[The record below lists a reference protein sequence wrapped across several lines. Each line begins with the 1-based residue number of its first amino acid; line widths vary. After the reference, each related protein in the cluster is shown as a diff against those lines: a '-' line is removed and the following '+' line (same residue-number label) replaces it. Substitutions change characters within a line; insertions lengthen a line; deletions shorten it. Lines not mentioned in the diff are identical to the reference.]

1 MQFKFFTVLLFLL
14 GTFVPS
20 VFNFQVFTTV
30 PAPAAS
36 DSPWQLTFTVKTVA
50 PATLDNFHAY
60 FTQSMNN
67 HWSYVALSILFFI
80 LLSFLIK
87 LLRKR
92 FCKFYPSAS
101 TTLVLQFSSL
111 STTVVVPIQTF
122 PRLHYDLKFAYS
134 KPLKNFTIHGY
145 FPATLNFRWSAKI
158 TDTLNNS
165 IFSIPNRISISYPT
179 AWKLRIILQELFTV
193 QLLFQ
198 SDNHFVHVPVAS
210 NNTRSLEQLSVIAP
224 PNLLP
229 V

>member
-50 PATLDNFHAY
+50 PATSDNFHAY
-60 FTQSMNN
+60 FTQSMNH
-67 HWSYVALSILFFI
+67 HWSYVVFSILFFI

-122 PRLHYDLKFAYS
+122 PRIHNDLKFTYS
-134 KPLKNFTIHGY
+134 KSLKNFTIHGY

-158 TDTLNNS
+158 TDTL
-165 IFSIPNRISISYPT
+165 
-179 AWKLRIILQELFTV
+179 TV

-198 SDNHFVHVPVAS
+198 SDNHFVRVPFAS
-210 NNTRSLEQLSVIAP
+210 NTARSLEHLSVIEP

-229 V
+229 FYAEPLGPTPPPLL